1 MAMSLPG
8 GSDKAKFVSVL
19 NPRSVFFE
27 VQYNPKEFQVNKQ
40 VNWAEPSNQG
50 KDGEAFQ
57 YQKGSPMTATFDLLF
72 DTTANNN
79 ENVQTAWVNGLLA
92 LTNPVE
98 KPTKGEPAELDK
110 LRPRALIFQW
120 GNFSMPCVIESVRV
134 AYLMFNS
141 EGNAVR
147 ARCSV
152 SLKEWKDP
160 GAVDAFAAGTGGG
173 RNGLQAVSL
182 VTAVGGE
189 SLAQVAAAQ
198 GVDVRVLAAANGITD
213 PLADCTG
220 QTLRVPRT
228 SAAVQANQN
237 GGRASASI
245 AGVGNASAS
254 WGRGGASGSFRRR

>member
-1 MAMSLPG
+1 MAMNLPG
-8 GSDKAKFVSVL
+8 GSDKAKFVGL
-19 NPRSVFFE
+19 TNRATYFE

-40 VNWAEPSNQG
+40 VAWTEPSEQG
-50 KDGEAFQ
+50 SNGSQFQ

-72 DTTANNN
+72 DTTATTNG
-79 ENVQTAWVNGLLA
+79 NVQTEWVTGLLA

-98 KPTKGEPAELDK
+98 KPEDGEPTELTK
-110 LRPRALIFQW
+110 LRPRALLFQW
-120 GNFSMPCVIESVRV
+120 GNFSMPCVVESVRV
-134 AYLMFNS
+134 QYLMFNS

-152 SLKEWKDP
+152 SLKEWCKDP
-160 GAVDAFAAGTGGG
+160 AKFADATGGG
-173 RNGLQAVSL
+173 ANGLRAVSL
-182 VTAVGGE
+182 VTAVGGQ

-220 QTLRVPRT
+220 QTLRVPRM
-228 SAAVQANQN
+228 SASVQANQN
-237 GGRASASI
+237 GGRASASV
-245 AGVGNASAS
+245 AGVGSASAS